1 MTGPIKITQ
10 MDLAGPLDGTEFI
23 PIVQGGVNKRIA
35 LSSIP
40 AFSWK
45 TQSFVGA
52 GPYQVNVAV
61 VNRLLGA
68 FVGGQFYEPHFFF
81 DIGVQNYQY
90 GGTVPISV
98 LATVVIVFQGA

>member
-35 LSSIP
+35 LSS
-40 AFSWK
+40 
-45 TQSFVGA
+45 QSFVGA